1 MRKIYT
7 TLFVLAILILVI
19 YIFVESGRISSTNE
33 EKLRPFSDGWS
44 AGAGEPLMLNE
55 ARPGKFGGTVKI
67 EKRLPDDIEDND
79 CFCFESRN
87 GYIYIYVDNR
97 KVYTYEPV
105 ANFTG
110 IGYGTYFH
118 EVPLNPEDSGHLI
131 KIELKGMYKRY
142 GRVISAYI
150 GPAGDYIHMSIVK
163 RTLPAFVSGLIV
175 FLGFVMIVIYISI
188 PDKESMPFNI
198 LALGAAGMILGTW
211 LLLDTSIMQLMT
223 GKVYLWRGLNRLSIL
238 FSAYP
243 CVVFINSLTRLK
255 RPVYTHIGFWYNF
268 VVVAVTIT
276 ARFAFGYDMI
286 KSLAIAAGF
295 LVAGILVLMT
305 VAFWDNAVFCKKQ
318 GFDIGIRKYYPGMAA
333 FVICAVLDVVL
344 YGCGI
349 MVGDSYGSFS
359 RIGFAIFMILSML
372 QFLGWW
378 TRDRADIERERF
390 INRTL
395 QYAMSSDSPQEG
407 IESML
412 DYMGRTLKARRVCIF
427 EEQGNGKYHGT
438 YEWFEEGQVSA
449 DTGLIYLPYEG
460 FIDDLYKSFKANG
473 DKFIV
478 DSPETYKTAN
488 PAFYNFSQQYS
499 ISNLVA
505 GPLEKGGSLTGFLAF
520 IDTPDTFLEETSNII
535 NIVSYFVNQ
544 LITQREEKKR
554 LRYYSYN
561 DAMTGAQN
569 RRAFNDY
576 LRDGFDP
583 ASAFGFLICHANGVD
598 EANRSE
604 GYEAG
609 DRLILKT
616 FRALS
621 DVFSKENIYK
631 LGGAEFAVFGYESD
645 EILFNTD
652 VDRAR
657 SLMDELKISVSIG
670 AVYCAFGTM
679 DIKKVIKHV
688 NKLLRD
694 GM

>member
-1 MRKIYT
+1 MRKIYS
-7 TLFVLAILILVI
+7 TLFVLALFILVL
-19 YIFVESGRISSTNE
+19 YIFVESGHIAATND
-33 EKLRPFSDGWS
+33 EKMRPFSDGWS
-44 AGAGEPLMLNE
+44 AGTGEPLKLTQ
-55 ARPGKFGGTVKI
+55 ARPGNFGGTYKI
-67 EKRLPDDIEDND
+67 EKRLPDDIGDND

-87 GYIYIYVDNR
+87 GSIYIYVDNR
-97 KVYTYEPV
+97 KVYSYEPV
-105 ANFTG
+105 VNFTG

-118 EVPLNPEDSGHLI
+118 EVPLEPEDSGHLI
-131 KIELKGMYKRY
+131 KIELKGMYKKY

-163 RTLPAFVSGLIV
+163 RAFSAFVSGLII
-175 FLGFVMIVIYISI
+175 FLGFIMMIIYISI
-188 PDKESMPFNI
+188 PDKENMPFNI
-198 LALGAAGMILGTW
+198 LAMGAAGMILGTW

-255 RPVYTHIGFWYNF
+255 RPVYIHIGFWYNF
-268 VVVAVTIT
+268 AVVAATIT
-276 ARFAFGYDMI
+276 GRFALGYDMI
-286 KSLAIAAGF
+286 KSLAVAAGF
-295 LVAGILVLMT
+295 EIAGLLILMIVI
-305 VAFWDNAVFCKKQ
+305 FWDNAAFCKKQ
-318 GFDIGIRKYYPGMAA
+318 GFDIGIRKYYPGMSA
-333 FVICAVLDVVL
+333 FVVCALLDVVL

-349 MVGDSYGSFS
+349 MIGDSYGTFS
-359 RIGFAIFMILSML
+359 RLGLAVFIILSML

-395 QYAMSSDSPQEG
+395 QYAMSSDTPQQR

-412 DYMGRTLKARRVCIF
+412 EYMGRTLKAKRICIF

-438 YEWFEEGQVSA
+438 YEWYGENEVSA

-460 FIDDLYKSFKANG
+460 FVDDLYKSFKANG
-473 DKFIV
+473 GKFIV
-478 DSPETYKTAN
+478 DSPEAYKTAN
-488 PAFYNFSQQYS
+488 PAFYNFGLQYS
-499 ISNLVA
+499 IKNLVA
-505 GPLEKGGSLTGFLAF
+505 GPLEKGDSLTGFLAF
-520 IDTPDTFLEETSNII
+520 IDTPDTFLEETSKII
-535 NIVSYFVNQ
+535 SIVSYFINQ
-544 LITQREEKKR
+544 LITQREEQKR

-561 DAMTGAQN
+561 DAMSGAQN
-569 RRAFNDY
+569 RRAFNEY
-576 LRDGFDP
+576 LKSGFDP
-583 ASAFGFLICHANGVD
+583 ASAFGFLICHANGFD
-598 EANRSE
+598 EVNRLE

-609 DRLILKT
+609 DKLIIKT

-621 DVFSKENIYK
+621 DVFSAENIYR
-631 LGGAEFAVFGYESD
+631 LGGGEFAVFGHESD
-645 EILFNTD
+645 EILFNSD

-657 SLMDELKISVSIG
+657 SLMEELNISVSIG

-694 GM
+694 DM